1 MGEDGSAACGESV
14 FLLTSDL
21 AQTEGPSWRSLSLS
35 LSLPLSPQGLR
46 SGASVLTRKEGG
58 AGQGEGQSL

>member
-1 MGEDGSAACGESV
+1 MALAACGESV

-21 AQTEGPSWRSLSLS
+21 AQTEGPSCLS

-58 AGQGEGQSL
+58 TRQGEGQSL